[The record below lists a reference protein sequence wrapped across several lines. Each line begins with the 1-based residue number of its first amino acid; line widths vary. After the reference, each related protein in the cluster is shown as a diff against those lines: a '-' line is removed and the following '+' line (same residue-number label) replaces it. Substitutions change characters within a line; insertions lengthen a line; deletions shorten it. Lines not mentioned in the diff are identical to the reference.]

1 MAASPD
7 DLFAF
12 LDRLGIPHATVTHA
26 PLFTVEQSQIL
37 RGSIAGAH
45 TKNLFLRDKKGWL
58 VLLTALEDAPIELKS
73 LHRRI
78 GASGRFSFASA
89 EIMRET
95 LGVEPGAVT
104 PFGAMNDR
112 DRRVTLI
119 LDAELM
125 RHETINAHPLRNTMT
140 TTIASADLLKFL
152 DATGHNPRILELVP
166 PYERDRS

>member
-1 MAASPD
+1 M
-7 DLFAF
+7 
-12 LDRLGIPHATVTHA
+12 
-26 PLFTVEQSQIL
+26 
-37 RGSIAGAH
+37 
-45 TKNLFLRDKKGWL
+45 
-58 VLLTALEDAPIELKS
+58 
-73 LHRRI
+73 HRRT
-78 GASGRFSFASA
+78 GASSRFSFASA